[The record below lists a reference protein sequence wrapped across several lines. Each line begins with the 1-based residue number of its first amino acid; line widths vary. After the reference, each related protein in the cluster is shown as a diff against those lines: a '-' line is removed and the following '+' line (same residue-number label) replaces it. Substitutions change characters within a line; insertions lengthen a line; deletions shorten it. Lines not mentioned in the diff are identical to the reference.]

1 MTETIAA
8 IIWVASIVLS
18 LVIRFPHQR
27 RARKQATMMDDEDA
41 ADWFFLVGAQLG
53 LIVIPFVYVATGF
66 PALADHEFRPWMGW
80 IGLVVEVGFAWLF
93 FRSHRE
99 LGKNWSITLEIRDQ
113 HRLVTDGLYRYV
125 RHPMYAAFW
134 LWAIAQAF
142 LIPNWFAGLAG
153 LAGIAG
159 LYFSRVGKEERV
171 MERTFGEEYR
181 SYCAR
186 TGRIVPK
193 LFG

>member
-1 MTETIAA
+1 MTQTLAA
-8 IIWVASIVLS
+8 IIWAMSMAAA
-18 LVIRFPHQR
+18 LVIRLPHQR
-27 RARKQATMMDDEDA
+27 RARKQPTAVDADDA
-41 ADWFFLVGAQLG
+41 ADWFFLVGAQIG
-53 LIVIPFVYVATGF
+53 LILIPLVYVVVGF
-66 PALADHEFRPWMGW
+66 PALADHTFHPWMGW
-80 IGLVVEVGFAWLF
+80 VGLLVEAAFAWLF
-93 FRSHRE
+93 FQSHRE
-99 LGKNWSITLEIRDQ
+99 LGKNWSITLEIRER
-113 HRLVTDGLYRYV
+113 HTLVTDGLYRYV

-153 LAGIAG
+153 LAGVAG
-159 LYFSRVGKEERV
+159 LYFSRVGKEERA

-181 SYCAR
+181 AYCAR